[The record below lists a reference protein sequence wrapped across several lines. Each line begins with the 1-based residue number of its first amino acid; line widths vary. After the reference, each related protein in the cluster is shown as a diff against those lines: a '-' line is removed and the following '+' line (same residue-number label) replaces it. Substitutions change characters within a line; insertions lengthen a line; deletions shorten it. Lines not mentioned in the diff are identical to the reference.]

1 MRHPFRLLQIPVLLG
16 GALAA
21 ALLGCHDSNDS
32 GSGTS
37 QVRVMLTDA
46 PADYIKSAVVTI
58 SRVYLVPG
66 DDESQSVDLLPVTA
80 EPMTFDLLDLRG
92 GIEAFLAEKK
102 VAARPYE
109 QLRLVVDS
117 ATVTLVDG
125 VTFND
130 GSSTRELVV
139 PSGAQTGIKVELAQ
153 PIDAGDGM
161 LTIVVVDFDVDRNF
175 VLLGNPATP
184 AGLNGVQFT
193 PTLTEKD
200 RSEVPLP

>member
-66 DDESQSVDLLPVTA
+66 DDESQSVDLDR
-80 EPMTFDLLDLRG
+80 EPRR
-92 GIEAFLAEKK
+92 AFRRRSQERAH
-102 VAARPYE
+102 P
-109 QLRLVVDS
+109 D
-117 ATVTLVDG
+117 
-125 VTFND
+125 
-130 GSSTRELVV
+130 
-139 PSGAQTGIKVELAQ
+139 
-153 PIDAGDGM
+153 
-161 LTIVVVDFDVDRNF
+161 
-175 VLLGNPATP
+175 VLLGRPRARP
-184 AGLNGVQFT
+184 
-193 PTLTEKD
+193 D
-200 RSEVPLP
+200 SR